1 MTLGNIPF
9 IAEVLWQQR
18 QIGVKKYEVLFG
30 HKNFTNLNL
39 LLPVLVGELTPKT
52 GTIDRWQRA

>member
-18 QIGVKKYEVLFG
+18 QIEVKKYEVLFG
-30 HKNFTNLNL
+30 HKNFTNPNRL
-39 LLPVLVGELTPKT
+39 LSVLVGGLTPR
-52 GTIDRWQRA
+52 GQEQEQ